1 MCDRLAFKSDKVE
14 RVDKLFFEQNF
25 IRTRRQNDKTRI
37 KLLRSIFLGALLR
50 NVNEERWKE
59 SVKDANDATIVTQ
72 LVFNSQLLRIANEDA
87 VAR

>member
-1 MCDRLAFKSDKVE
+1 MCNRLAFKSDKVE